1 MDVNRMASA
10 AVITAGVGISALMFG
25 TGPVTAAPLAPLD
38 PPPSP
43 TSPAPDQ
50 PPAPGSKI
58 ALPQSGGSQHGGHAL
73 PVQPPPGSP

>member
-1 MDVNRMASA
+1 MDVNRMARA
-10 AVITAGVGISALMFG
+10 ALIAATGISAIMFG
-25 TGPVTAAPLAPLD
+25 TGPVNAAPMD

-50 PPAPGSKI
+50 PPAPGPKI

>member
-1 MDVNRMASA
+1 MDVNRMARA
-10 AVITAGVGISALMFG
+10 AVITAGIGVSALMFG
-25 TGPVTAAPLAPLD
+25 TGPVSAVPLD

-50 PPAPGSKI
+50 PPAPGPKI